1 MQNTKS
7 RHFVLIINLGDDAM
21 QSAEDIARALQDAAR
36 RIRVSSAYNGSIRDI
51 NGNQVGSFDILT
63 K

>member
-1 MQNTKS
+1 
-7 RHFVLIINLGDDAM
+7 M